1 MSVTV
6 DRLSVRWHPD
16 ADPDGAA
23 RRRLDGLLGQLRD
36 DALEDALTGPAGD
49 RDTLV
54 CLRRL
59 AVDHRMNWALADA
72 ELVAGW
78 GLALAEAVAAVLATG
93 SADVARFLSRA
104 HARRDLVTDVLAGDR
119 SRAWAWEMLRLWP
132 PGGAVDGSIDGEAV
146 RLALA
151 DAQAEGTAPVVAL
164 IVAAAVTG
172 RLDRF
177 VALVG
182 AKALA
187 DLTERAWSTAGGSV
201 ELSRAVAPPPAGW
214 DGQSESHPSLMPAG
228 PPTAARYPVPAA
240 VDQPPDATR
249 QPVVAGHTAPNALE
263 TGSDGP
269 APGATGTAA
278 ARLAQ
283 LVAERSA
290 IHVARLDDAD
300 MATAVARSL
309 AALAVLEVE
318 PAAARTAAAPEAVAA
333 LADLRAAPPP
343 ADEAGAGAVAAPPYH
358 RLQPWRTGWG
368 GLLFLL
374 PLVAEVGLPDRVA
387 TDPDRYGPA
396 LRPFLHALA
405 HRIVARAVPD
415 ARPAA
420 PDDPAVLAF
429 CGLPPNRQP
438 PRPVPVVDDLVDEEA
453 ARLVAALRRRLGV
466 DDSVAGRALL
476 LATCR
481 RRAEVEADPG
491 WIDVRLDLDEVN
503 IEVRRAG
510 LDLDPGHLPWLGCVV
525 RFRYG

>member
-6 DRLSVRWHPD
+6 DRLTVRWHPHT
-16 ADPDGAA
+16 DPDGAA
-23 RRRLDGLLGQLRD
+23 RRRLDGLVARLRD
-36 DALEDALTGPAGD
+36 DALEDALTGMAGD

-78 GLALAEAVAAVLATG
+78 GRALADAATAALAAGG
-93 SADVARFLSRA
+93 SDVVRFLSRA
-104 HARRDLVTDVLAGDR
+104 HARRDLVTAVLADDR
-119 SRAWAWEMLRLWP
+119 GRAWAWEMLRLWP
-132 PGGAVDGSIDGEAV
+132 PGGAVDGSCDGEAL

-164 IVAAAVTG
+164 VVAAAATG

-177 VALVG
+177 VALAG
-182 AKALA
+182 AAALA
-187 DLTERAWSTAGGSV
+187 DLTERAWLSAGGSV
-201 ELSRAVAPPPAGW
+201 ELSRAVAPPPFGW
-214 DGQSESHPSLMPAG
+214 DGQAASRASLMSAG
-228 PPTAARYPVPAA
+228 PPSAARRPVPAA
-240 VDQPPDATR
+240 VDQPPGATG
-249 QPVVAGHTAPNALE
+249 QPAMDGHTAPKALAP
-263 TGSDGP
+263 GSDVP
-269 APGATGTAA
+269 APGTYGTAS

-283 LVAERSA
+283 VVAERSV
-290 IHVARLDDAD
+290 IHAATLDDAD
-300 MATAVARSL
+300 MDIAVARLL

-318 PAAARTAAAPEAVAA
+318 PAAARTAAAAEAVAA
-333 LADLRAAPPP
+333 LVDLRAAAPP
-343 ADEAGAGAVAAPPYH
+343 ADGAQAGAVAAPTYH
-358 RLQPWRTGWG
+358 RVQSWRTGWG

-396 LRPFLHALA
+396 LRPVLHALA
-405 HRIVARAVPD
+405 RRIIARAVPD
-415 ARPAA
+415 GGPAA

-429 CGLPPNRQP
+429 CGLPPDREP
-438 PRPVPVVDDLVDEEA
+438 PRPVPVVDDPIDDEA
-453 ARLVAALRRRLGV
+453 DGVVAALRRRLVV
-466 DDSVAGRALL
+466 DDSIAERALL
-476 LATCR
+476 FATCR

-491 WIDVRLDLDEVN
+491 WIEVRLDLDEVS